1 VTGDETPPGATTEGT
16 AERDAATEPPPEAPD
31 TPAAPAD
38 LGDEAGSVGAAP
50 TPGTA
55 AADDYGDPDA
65 RAGDFTDPDVDL
77 THLTPTDDG
86 DPDDDPDPRE
96 TVEQDA
102 TGQAVIAG
110 EQDPAPDDVPAGQP
124 GEHEEP
130 TA

>member
-1 VTGDETPPGATTEGT
+1 VTRP
-16 AERDAATEPPPEAPD
+16 RPEQPPD

-38 LGDEAGSVGAAP
+38 LGDEAGSVG
-50 TPGTA
+50 

-77 THLTPTDDG
+77 SHLTPTDDG

-102 TGQAVIAG
+102 TGQAVIASSEDG
-110 EQDPAPDDVPAGQP
+110 DNQ
-124 GEHEEP
+124 
-130 TA
+130 